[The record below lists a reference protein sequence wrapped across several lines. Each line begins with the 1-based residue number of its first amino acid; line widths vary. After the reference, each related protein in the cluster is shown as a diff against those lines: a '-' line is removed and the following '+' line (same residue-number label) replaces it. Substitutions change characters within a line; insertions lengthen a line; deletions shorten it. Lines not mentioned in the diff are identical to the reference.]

1 MREGTGA
8 KRAEI
13 HRLGIDR
20 ARGMMREGTDARRAE
35 TRRLGIRETGTDRGR
50 RDGTDHRTGVAGFRI
65 LRVTAGGIGRGPARG
80 IGRGAYRVTSEK
92 AESLTS
98 CCIVRIVILTTL
110 LIHLLTWIRRRRHSR
125 SGSESDDLG
134 GYVPRIRR
142 PSKHGITQ
150 PSSAPGAS
158 DAALNLVDPAERQR
172 QAQQWILQQQAGSLA
187 RVQEASTVA
196 LGGPRKNREIFVG
209 NIDAV
214 VTKQAL
220 TALFDD
226 ALAVAFPNATS
237 GDAKPV
243 VNIQLGDQA
252 TYGFVELLSEE
263 LATAAIAGLNGLVFC
278 GRPLTIARPTGWVDP
293 AAAATITARAAA
305 ERGEEHSTIVCLS
318 NIVTESDLADEEA
331 YAELLADVRT
341 ECAKC
346 GEVKDIRIPRGGPVG
361 SVFVKMGDESGA
373 NKVQTEMAGRRF
385 DGRAVV
391 VSRVSSSA
399 FDSI

>member
-1 MREGTGA
+1 MSGSPEVSSRVLLLPRSEVRLQRAILLGFLEGMGDE
-8 KRAEI
+8 RR
-13 HRLGIDR
+13 HR
-20 ARGMMREGTDARRAE
+20 
-35 TRRLGIRETGTDRGR
+35 RETSRDTSPRHRSRSGDDERGHRRETSRDTSPRHSRDGNGSRSQRRDGSPYRGR
-50 RDGTDHRTGVAGFRI
+50 RFPSSPRHR
-65 LRVTAGGIGRGPARG
+65 GRHR
-80 IGRGAYRVTSEK
+80 
-92 AESLTS
+92 
-98 CCIVRIVILTTL
+98 
-110 LIHLLTWIRRRRHSR
+110 SR
-125 SGSESDDLG
+125 SRSRDRKSGSESDDLG

>member
-1 MREGTGA
+1 M
-8 KRAEI
+8 
-13 HRLGIDR
+13 
-20 ARGMMREGTDARRAE
+20 
-35 TRRLGIRETGTDRGR
+35 
-50 RDGTDHRTGVAGFRI
+50 
-65 LRVTAGGIGRGPARG
+65 
-80 IGRGAYRVTSEK
+80 
-92 AESLTS
+92 
-98 CCIVRIVILTTL
+98 
-110 LIHLLTWIRRRRHSR
+110 
-125 SGSESDDLG
+125 
-134 GYVPRIRR
+134 
-142 PSKHGITQ
+142 
-150 PSSAPGAS
+150 
-158 DAALNLVDPAERQR
+158 
-172 QAQQWILQQQAGSLA
+172 
-187 RVQEASTVA
+187 
-196 LGGPRKNREIFVG
+196 G

-305 ERGEEHSTIVCLS
+305 ERG
-318 NIVTESDLADEEA
+318 A